1 MEGLMNHLF
10 LAQQQA
16 ALNHYNRER
25 DAGRSPTPGQPSPPS
40 GGSANPPSN
49 AAPPAGAAPGPT
61 NNIFSMLQGVMES
74 MSEGVIPNDGPST
87 QQPEGGPPPAS
98 QKTLRTI
105 PLITVGEDDLT
116 DDTNKECCICLEA
129 NEIGSTVK
137 RLPCG
142 HLFHPECIDSWIQK
156 HCTCPVCRYEL
167 ETDDASYNRGRN
179 ERMKGR
185 RPRYHLYELKRM
197 TAKEVMAMAR
207 DLKVSVTGAID
218 KSDIVER
225 ILASGKIDIIKG
237 NSAASS
243 KSYSIKDLEEAR
255 IKQLKVILDDAG
267 VRYKERDVV
276 ERRDLIDLIV
286 NSGRVE
292 IVAEE
297 TDEDE
302 ILDIDGDEDDDD
314 MDSKP
319 RAVDL
324 ASESNTDG
332 DCGPS
337 ELKRQRTQDEENE
350 EEGQMDVD
358 DLGSSGMKVEDLKNM
373 KISELKKICKEN
385 AIDVSDCV
393 EKKELVSR
401 IVNSGTVLIA
411 DF

>member
-1 MEGLMNHLF
+1 M
-10 LAQQQA
+10 
-16 ALNHYNRER
+16 
-25 DAGRSPTPGQPSPPS
+25 
-40 GGSANPPSN
+40 
-49 AAPPAGAAPGPT
+49 
-61 NNIFSMLQGVMES
+61 
-74 MSEGVIPNDGPST
+74 
-87 QQPEGGPPPAS
+87 
-98 QKTLRTI
+98 
-105 PLITVGEDDLT
+105 
-116 DDTNKECCICLEA
+116 
-129 NEIGSTVK
+129 K

-302 ILDIDGDEDDDD
+302 ILDIGE
-314 MDSKP
+314 
-319 RAVDL
+319 
-324 ASESNTDG
+324 
-332 DCGPS
+332 
-337 ELKRQRTQDEENE
+337 
-350 EEGQMDVD
+350 
-358 DLGSSGMKVEDLKNM
+358 
-373 KISELKKICKEN
+373 
-385 AIDVSDCV
+385 
-393 EKKELVSR
+393 
-401 IVNSGTVLIA
+401 
-411 DF
+411 